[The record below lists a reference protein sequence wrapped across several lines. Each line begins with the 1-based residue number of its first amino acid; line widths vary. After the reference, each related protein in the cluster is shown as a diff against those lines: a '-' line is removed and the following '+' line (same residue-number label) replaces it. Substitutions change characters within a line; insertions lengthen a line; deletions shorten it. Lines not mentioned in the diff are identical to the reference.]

1 MEQDLVRVMREQKVQ
16 LQKALEQ
23 LGEYTAE
30 VEKMYR
36 NENCQQNCARE
47 VMMEKIVGNPIY
59 SYQLLKRMHVYIKN
73 VESALRD
80 VDVKGKVDSKIDLLR
95 AFPPPSILASSVPH
109 QPCLVHLQ
117 IALHGSEF
125 LVRDHCRRPRQAT
138 RGQTCRAEVC
148 SGNHERIVQVT
159 PH

>member
-1 MEQDLVRVMREQKVQ
+1 MMERTLMALMTATAFGMGRCSEARADPATFSSSGELSRVFYMEQDLVRVMREQKVQ
-16 LQKALEQ
+16 LEEALEQ

-80 VDVKGKVDSKIDLLR
+80 VDVKGKVDSKSDLLR
-95 AFPPPSILASSVPH
+95 AFPPPSSLPQYPTSPV
-109 QPCLVHLQ
+109 
-117 IALHGSEF
+117 
-125 LVRDHCRRPRQAT
+125 
-138 RGQTCRAEVC
+138 
-148 SGNHERIVQVT
+148 
-159 PH
+159 